1 MVGLRPWRPD
11 LESFLKVLRFC
22 PRLDTM
28 RLLLDD
34 KDLSVMAEALVAHP
48 EDVEVEDLEVHCCCL
63 SSTSFAATGIDLLAI
78 GVGQYLTTLT
88 LTLLDS
94 YTWSFLKGKTFGIR
108 FNFPKNEN
116 ERISVTTFL
125 KFTIKRGGSNSR
137 GSHHK
142 AKANTQ

>member
-11 LESFLKVLRFC
+11 LESVLKVLRSL

-34 KDLSVMAEALVAHP
+34 KDLSVVAEALVAHP
-48 EDVEVEDLEVHCCCL
+48 EDVEVENLEVHCCCL
-63 SSTSFAATGIDLLAI
+63 SSASFVASGIELLAI

-94 YTWSFLKGKTFGIR
+94 YTWSFLKGKTFGFFR
-108 FNFPKNEN
+108 ALCFNFLKSENSEYQNKNIRK
-116 ERISVTTFL
+116 RISVMTTFL
-125 KFTIKRGGSNSR
+125 
-137 GSHHK
+137 
-142 AKANTQ
+142 